1 MPRGD
6 TTAVAAAAAA
16 VAGPI
21 RGRSAAAEVAK
32 RSDGASLVD
41 DDSVALGAV
50 SVGDEEDEEVD
61 WGSAFHHT
69 DTARRC
75 DDDDDDDEGMGAAL
89 RGSISSDK
97 EIVLL
102 LSPLL
107 PLLLLWL
114 WL

>member
-16 VAGPI
+16 VAEPI

-50 SVGDEEDEEVD
+50 SEADEEDEVD

-75 DDDDDDDEGMGAAL
+75 DDEGMGAAL
-89 RGSISSDK
+89 RGSMSSDK
-97 EIVLL
+97 EVVLL